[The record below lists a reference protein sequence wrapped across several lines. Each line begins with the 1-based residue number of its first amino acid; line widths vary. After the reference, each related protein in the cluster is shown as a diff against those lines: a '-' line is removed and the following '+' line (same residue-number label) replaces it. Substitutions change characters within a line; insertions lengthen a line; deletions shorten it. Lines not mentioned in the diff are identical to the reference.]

1 MVGGGGLSLADQLYG
16 AFLRLRGKKCVV
28 IGGGRVAE
36 RKVRSLLPCEARVT
50 VIAPHL
56 TAWLQEKAA
65 ENQILHLARPY
76 QPGDVKDA
84 FFVIAATPSPEVNR
98 AVAEEADACGR
109 LVNVV
114 NQPERCNLMVPSM
127 VRRGPLQ
134 IAIST
139 SGLSPAVA
147 RRLRGELER
156 LIGPEYLQFLQWM
169 AEARQR
175 LKRTVADEE
184 RRGEIMRRLVQSDV
198 LSLLREGDRHEA
210 ERRMAEIIEGR
221 RER

>member
-1 MVGGGGLSLADQLYG
+1 MVGGGGLSLTDQLYG

-36 RKVRSLLPCEARVT
+36 RKVRSLLPCEAQVT
-50 VIAPHL
+50 VIAPRL
-56 TAWLQEKAA
+56 TAWLQQRADED
-65 ENQILHLARPY
+65 QILHLARPY
-76 QPGDVKDA
+76 QQGDVKDA
-84 FFVIAATPSPEVNR
+84 FLVIAATPSPEVNR
-98 AVAEEADACGR
+98 AVAEEADAYGR

-114 NQPERCNLMVPSM
+114 NLPERCSLMVPSM
-127 VRRGPLQ
+127 VRQGPLQ

-147 RRLRGELER
+147 QRLREELER

-175 LKRTVADEE
+175 LKQTVADEE

-198 LSLLREGDRHEA
+198 LPLLREGRQCKA
-210 ERRMAEIIEGR
+210 EQRMAEIIEGR